1 MELWI
6 ATTNRGKVLEFEM
19 ILEPLLKKGLKLKTL
34 ADLDTYYP
42 PAETGATF
50 LDNARIKAKSL
61 KAMKPGTW
69 IAAEDSGL
77 SVHGL
82 NGLPGVHS
90 ARYAGPKATDFENR
104 AKLLKIMGLKQLSNR
119 NAEFICQMVV
129 FDPEGQEHLFDGKLA
144 GTILKAEAGKAGFG
158 YDSVF
163 APDVGLSANEGTAV
177 ALATVPPSSPAA
189 SSASSSPERPKTL
202 AERGL
207 AFKNKVSHR
216 ARAVEQLAVLIE
228 SRLR

>member
-42 PAETGATF
+42 PEETGATF

-61 KAMKPGTW
+61 KAMKPGAW

-77 SVHGL
+77 AVEGL

-90 ARYAGPKATDFENR
+90 ARYAGPKASDFENR

-119 NAEFICQMVV
+119 KAEFVCQMVV

-144 GTILKAEAGKAGFG
+144 GIIVKAEAGKAGFG

-163 APDVGLSANEGTAV
+163 APEIT
-177 ALATVPPSSPAA
+177 P
-189 SSASSSPERPKTL
+189 SASGEAPSERPKTL
-202 AERGL
+202 AELGL

-216 ARAVEQLAVLIE
+216 ARAVEQLAVLLE
-228 SRLR
+228 SRLP